1 MPKVR
6 GGGIVF
12 PEKKAAAGMTI
23 MPMAVPEKVYIPM
36 KQAPGEVYLPIVGPG
51 DRVRLGQLI
60 AEAGS
65 PGCAPIHSSVSGE
78 MISIDRLSAQMDK
91 GELYMIIKTDGRQ
104 ELDPEV
110 KPPRIRNSFEFFEAV
125 RGSGIVDFGRNRTP
139 LVSMLE
145 RAEGREIKALI
156 INGTEPEPYVSV
168 CAMNMLSFPE
178 FLRDGALTVM
188 ERLGIPAGIIAVGS
202 GMTDAID
209 MIASRIAGES
219 RLSLFSVRN
228 FFPSGND
235 TVLIHELTGELLPPG
250 KAPEDLGYLVLGAQT
265 VIKLAE
271 FLTTGMP
278 LVSRSL
284 TVDGDAV
291 NKPRN
296 VEAPIGTHAADILEF
311 CGGEKKPIRKM
322 IIGGPV
328 TGRAI
333 ESREYSVGKD
343 DSAMLCFSELYAPL
357 SKESACIGCMSCADS
372 CPMSLMPRFIMRA
385 AVIGDADELRRLAAD
400 SCLDCG
406 ACSYVC
412 PARIALGDR
421 MKYAKSLLA
430 GSEAQDAEAGS
441 GPADVPRGRSAR
453 SSASQQG
460 SEGRASGTANGSE
473 GKASGS
479 GRTGKRA
486 VGRGAAKS
494 SGKSGAGRGK
504 GGRDEAK
511 R

>member
-1 MPKVR
+1 MARVR

-12 PEKKAAAGMTI
+12 PEKKATAGMTI

-110 KPPRIRNSFEFFEAV
+110 RPPKIRNSFEFFEAV

-145 RAEGREIKALI
+145 RAEGKNIKALI

-168 CAMNMLSFPE
+168 CAMNIQSFPE
-178 FLRDGALTVM
+178 FLRDGTLTVM
-188 ERLGIPAGIIAVGS
+188 DRLGIPSGIIAVGS
-202 GMTDAID
+202 GMKDAIS
-209 MIASRIAGES
+209 MVQSRIAGES

-250 KAPEDLGYLVLGAQT
+250 KAPEDMGYLVLGAQT

-291 NKPRN
+291 SKPRN

-343 DSAMLCFSELYAPL
+343 DSAMLCFSELYTPHAR
-357 SKESACIGCMSCADS
+357 ESACIGCMSCADC

-385 AVIGDADELRRLAAD
+385 AITGDRDELRRLAAA

-406 ACSYVC
+406 ACSFVC

-421 MKYAKSLLA
+421 MKYAKSLLSDAA
-430 GSEAQDAEAGS
+430 GAKASGAKSTAGAVTPAGRGGEAGS
-441 GPADVPRGRSAR
+441 QKAGSRSSGRGRSAG
-453 SSASQQG
+453 SS
-460 SEGRASGTANGSE
+460 
-473 GKASGS
+473 
-479 GRTGKRA
+479 
-486 VGRGAAKS
+486 S
-494 SGKSGAGRGK
+494 SSKKTRESKGK
-504 GGRDEAK
+504 GGRGERK
-511 R
+511 K